1 MYITSLPNLEIILHS
16 YKSEWHD
23 GTNTIY
29 LGVHTDNAGSQ
40 KNFHV
45 WILIANHCFIMVM
58 EHC

>member
-29 LGVHTDNAGSQ
+29 LGEHTDNAGSQ

-45 WILIANHCFIMVM
+45 
-58 EHC
+58 